1 MGTKI
6 DALLAQLSLRQLVL
20 AFVLFAGFVG
30 AVGMAGFGYLSA
42 AAISL
47 EKQRLNSLSELK
59 AAQISDW
66 IDERRADLESNAHN
80 DVFRELLMSSQ
91 VTGSKQWQDRFT
103 ALYSDQRVS
112 AWLEEV
118 RAMYGYRSAEVLTYK
133 GSSIIT
139 TGVAPYTDG
148 EIGPLLAQALAS
160 EKAVLLDMRIDSES
174 APYIAFGKHIPDAAQ
189 DAPLILVYSIAI
201 ADRFLPML
209 NQWSNPTKTGELLLY
224 RIEGERVSLLNRMDA
239 RERDFVHFPLSDN
252 SQPIQKAIV
261 NGPGIYSGTDFQGK
275 AVLAA
280 IRPVPGTP
288 WWISAKIQEDELY
301 LPIYRLAWVCG
312 LLTLA
317 CIVVAGILMTLM
329 WKQQMRRI
337 TEAHELGERLKAA
350 SMEAESA
357 SQAKSMFLA
366 NMSHEIRTPLNAV
379 IGLSHLALKT
389 NLTSKQR
396 DYLAKIHGEGSALL
410 NIIND
415 ILDLSKIEAGKLD
428 LEVAPFRLD
437 ELLDNISALM
447 APRAQQ
453 KNLEYLL
460 RIAPD
465 VPLGLVGDAHRLR
478 QVFLNLITNA
488 IKFTERGQIYVN
500 ISATTVG
507 QEEVELTVAVEDT
520 GIGLTEEQQGKLFA
534 TFTQADS
541 STTRKYGGTGLGL
554 AITRLILQLMNG
566 SVGVHS
572 KFGVG
577 TTFTFKLRLHK
588 SGEGRTAF
596 TFTNSMHN
604 LRALVVDDNAAAR
617 QILTEQLRGL
627 HFRVD
632 AVDNAQSAISLVH
645 EEKERDPY
653 ALVLMDWKM
662 PVLDGVAATRRIVE
676 DASLRNKPAIV
687 IATAFGAEDVRQEG
701 ARAGALAFLDKPISQ
716 SRLWDTVAELVL
728 PASLGERKTKSVVDQ
743 AAPWLNMKVLLVED
757 NEINQQ
763 IASEMLASLG
773 VETTVANNGSEALG
787 LLQSSEFP
795 LPWSMVFMDLQM
807 PVMDGHQATIAIRKN
822 PRFKDLPIV
831 AMTAHAMM
839 EEGQLCLDEGMNEHL
854 TKPIDLNALIASLRR
869 WGKPSPVPVSD
880 SVATL
885 APQPMTPP
893 LSTPT
898 LPQGLPFILGV
909 DCASGIANCANN
921 IPLYLSLLKKFHPSL
936 IAKVEEL
943 RAAVESA
950 DMQVIKRLIHT
961 IKGTCLNLGAIECA
975 RQCKEVEDKLRGE
988 TTAQPWVA
996 QAIALEPVFLN
1007 LARDIRN
1014 AMGAEHNS
1022 NEPKAL
1028 LDSAPAKAAASAEIS
1043 EAIDHLYNL
1052 VKSGSAEAEEF
1063 CVHNAEILKTALG
1076 QDYGVALQRIRD
1088 YDFELAL
1095 QSVHVALSDAPQ
1107 LESDVHVAS

>member
-1 MGTKI
+1 MGARL
-6 DALLAQLSLRQLVL
+6 DALLEQLTLRQLVL
-20 AFVLFAGFVG
+20 GFVLFAGFVG
-30 AVGMAGFGYLSA
+30 AVGITGFSFLST
-42 AAISL
+42 AAIAL

-80 DVFRELLMSSQ
+80 DVFRELLMSSH
-91 VTGSKQWQDRFT
+91 VTATKQWQDRFT

-118 RAMYGYRSAEVLTYK
+118 RALYGYRSAEVLTHK
-133 GSSIIT
+133 GEAIIT
-139 TGVAPYTDG
+139 TGVAPYTDS
-148 EIGPLLAQALAS
+148 EISPLLAQALAS
-160 EKAVLLDMRIDSES
+160 EKAVLLDMRIDSEA
-174 APYIAFGKHIPDAAQ
+174 APYIAFGKHIPDAGL

-201 ADRFLPML
+201 ADRFLPLL

-224 RIEGERVSLLNRMDA
+224 RVEGGRVSLLNRMDA
-239 RERDFVHFPLSDN
+239 RERDFVHFQLSDS

-261 NGPGIYSGTDFQGK
+261 NGPGIYSGTDFYGK

-288 WWISAKIQEDELY
+288 WWISAKIEEDELY
-301 LPIYRLAWVCG
+301 SPIYRLAWVCG
-312 LLTLA
+312 MLTLA

-337 TEAHELGERLKAA
+337 TEAHELGEQLKAA
-350 SMEAESA
+350 SVKAESA

-389 NLTSKQR
+389 DLTSKQR
-396 DYLAKIHGEGSALL
+396 DYLSKIHGEGSALL

-428 LEVAPFRLD
+428 LEVSPFRLD
-437 ELLDNISALM
+437 DLLDDISALM

-465 VPLGLVGDAHRLR
+465 VPLGLVGDVHRLR

-488 IKFTERGQIYVN
+488 IKFTENGQIYVN
-500 ISATTVG
+500 ISASTVG
-507 QEEVELTVAVEDT
+507 PDEVELTVTVEDT
-520 GIGLTEEQQGKLFA
+520 GIGLTREQQAKLFA

-566 SVGVHS
+566 TVGVHS
-572 KFGVG
+572 EYGVG
-577 TTFTFKLRLHK
+577 TTFTFQLRLRESNEMRAAISAAK
-588 SGEGRTAF
+588 PA
-596 TFTNSMHN
+596 HN
-604 LRALVVDDNAAAR
+604 LHALVVDDNAAAR

-632 AVDNAQSAISLVH
+632 AVDNARSAIALI
-645 EEKERDPY
+645 EEEQERDPF

-662 PVLDGVAATRRIVE
+662 PVLDGVAATRRIFE
-676 DASLRNKPAIV
+676 DAALLHKPAIV
-687 IATAFGAEDVRQEG
+687 IATAFGAEGVREEA

-728 PASLGERKTKSVVDQ
+728 PATHARPDPAHATEQFEPR
-743 AAPWLNMKVLLVED
+743 LNMKVLLVED

-763 IASEMLASLG
+763 IATEMLASLG
-773 VETTVANNGSEALG
+773 VETTVANNGFEALG
-787 LLQSSEFP
+787 MLQASELP

-822 PRFKDLPIV
+822 PLFKDLPIV
-831 AMTAHAMM
+831 AMTAHALV
-839 EEGQLCLDEGMNEHL
+839 EEGQRCLDEGMNEHL
-854 TKPIDLNALIASLRR
+854 TKPIDPKALVASLRR
-869 WGKPSPVPVSD
+869 WGKPSSDPVAL
-880 SVATL
+880 SVPAPTRE
-885 APQPMTPP
+885 PQPMTPP
-893 LSTPT
+893 Q
-898 LPQGLPFILGV
+898 PQGLPVIAGV
-909 DCASGIANCANN
+909 DCASGLANCANN
-921 IPLYLSLLKKFHPSL
+921 KPLYLSLLKKFHPSL

-943 RAAVESA
+943 RAAVLLA

-961 IKGTCLNLGAIECA
+961 IKGTSLNLGALECA
-975 RQCKEVEDKLRGE
+975 RQCKEAEERLRGE
-988 TTAQPWVA
+988 TAAQPWVA
-996 QAIALEPVFLN
+996 EAQALEPAILN
-1007 LARDIRN
+1007 LAREIRN
-1014 AMGAEHNS
+1014 ALGAENAS
-1022 NEPKAL
+1022 KEAKPVSDSVSGISPLKVAGSE
-1028 LDSAPAKAAASAEIS
+1028 DSA
-1043 EAIDHLYNL
+1043 EALAHLYNL
-1052 VKSGSAEAEEF
+1052 IKSGSAEAEDY
-1063 CVHNAEILKTALG
+1063 CVHHATILQSVLG
-1076 QDYGVALQRIRD
+1076 EAYEVALQQMHD

-1095 QSVHVALSDAPQ
+1095 ITVQSAQGEKVPA
-1107 LESDVHVAS
+1107 